1 MKLRCS
7 DSIDLAKIILSLM
20 VVAIH
25 VPPARGGAYEI
36 LIPILRTAVPIFF
49 MLSGYLLFGKI
60 KDCTIE
66 EKKSIVTN
74 YIIRI
79 LKLYLSWFVI
89 LLPVTIIRGD
99 YFVDGISVGILE
111 ILKDFVLGST
121 FPASWYLM
129 AVVIGTILVF
139 IISALK
145 ESCLS
150 DSIVL
155 VCGGI
160 LYVLCCLLSNYR
172 NVIGHT
178 PLSISYNIFNSFPV
192 SIIWIELGK
201 LFAEQKKVRLYT
213 TRFRFCGAFICIIFL
228 YIEQFVILHFKWGY
242 TNDCYFML
250 VPCCIFIFSIII
262 SGKIKIRNAKILR
275 SISTIMYCLHLS
287 IAIIVNKVLIFFGVI
302 ETNFILWIKYIF
314 VVAFCFVVAVLILK
328 ICNREKMRIV
338 KYLF

>member
-155 VCGGI
+155 VWGGF
-160 LYVLCCLLSNYR
+160 YM
-172 NVIGHT
+172 
-178 PLSISYNIFNSFPV
+178 
-192 SIIWIELGK
+192 
-201 LFAEQKKVRLYT
+201 
-213 TRFRFCGAFICIIFL
+213 FC
-228 YIEQFVILHFKWGY
+228 
-242 TNDCYFML
+242 
-250 VPCCIFIFSIII
+250 
-262 SGKIKIRNAKILR
+262 
-275 SISTIMYCLHLS
+275 
-287 IAIIVNKVLIFFGVI
+287 
-302 ETNFILWIKYIF
+302 
-314 VVAFCFVVAVLILK
+314 VAC
-328 ICNREKMRIV
+328 
-338 KYLF
+338 